1 MYNQRNFGVYFILSS
16 DTGPKRFLFSLF
28 FLIFFLFIYLVIFLV
43 AVEFEFDSVCF
54 VFLLTYYA
62 MRVGKQTS
70 KLLEKILILFA
81 VYTKAFDQSH

>member
-1 MYNQRNFGVYFILSS
+1 MYIQRNFRVYFILSS
-16 DTGPKRFLFSLF
+16 DTGPNRFLFSLF
-28 FLIFFLFIYLVIFLV
+28 FIPLFFFQVE
-43 AVEFEFDSVCF
+43 VEFEFDLGCF

-62 MRVGKQTS
+62 MGVGKQTS